1 MARKN
6 SFILYTDNA
15 KQINL
20 LNDAQAGLL
29 FKALLA
35 YAQTGEEGS
44 FQDGMVNMLYS
55 ILTAQMERDAAKY
68 QEICEKRKE
77 AARKGG
83 APKGNQNAAKTTK
96 TTNCYQMQAK
106 QPDTDTDTVSDTV
119 TDTETVSES
128 VCVNEPET
136 ETAPAGGDTHNTTQ
150 TETAFTEQDALQM
163 ADVLGYHW
171 DQAEA
176 AHFLAYNKERKRTS
190 DWFYAVKRWEA
201 QRRNHPKPLPAGNA
215 DADDALMNEYLSL
228 VNRFRE
234 DEESAGID

>member
-29 FKALLA
+29 FKALLE
-35 YAQTGEEGS
+35 YARTGEEGS

-96 TTNCYQMQAK
+96 TTNCNQMQAK
-106 QPDTDTDTVSDTV
+106 QPDTENE
-119 TDTETVSES
+119 TETVNDTE
-128 VCVNEPET
+128 NET
-136 ETAPAGGDTHNTTQ
+136 E
-150 TETAFTEQDALQM
+150 
-163 ADVLGYHW
+163 
-171 DQAEA
+171 
-176 AHFLAYNKERKRTS
+176 
-190 DWFYAVKRWEA
+190 
-201 QRRNHPKPLPAGNA
+201 
-215 DADDALMNEYLSL
+215 YLHICP
-228 VNRFRE
+228 F
-234 DEESAGID
+234 